1 MLKVFFI
8 MIKILKKK
16 KLDFSEMLDME
27 LDEIIRII
35 RTKKKKI
42 FYSPKKKIFF
52 FFPLQNH

>member
-1 MLKVFFI
+1 

-16 KLDFSEMLDME
+16 KLDFSETLDME

-42 FYSPKKKIFF
+42 FLFSKKK
-52 FFPLQNH
+52 